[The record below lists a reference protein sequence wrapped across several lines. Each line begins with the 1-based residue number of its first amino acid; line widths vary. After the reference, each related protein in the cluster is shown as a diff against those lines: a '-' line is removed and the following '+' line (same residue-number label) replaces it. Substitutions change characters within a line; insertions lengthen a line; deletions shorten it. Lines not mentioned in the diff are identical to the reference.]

1 MRSGVLLIELLLG
14 MVLAAL
20 LAAIATPQ
28 LVALA
33 NTGAARDEIYRL
45 VMALDAAR
53 GAAVRL
59 DVVATLTLTDSS
71 YRVTAVVGTDAITP
85 WQQPGPRFR
94 GVTLSGTGQPI
105 AFGPDGLAMGV
116 ANRTIT
122 VGKGDAIRRV
132 VISKY
137 GRLTY

>member
-1 MRSGVLLIELLLG
+1 MRSGLVLLELLLG

-28 LVALA
+28 LVALSD
-33 NTGAARDEIYRL
+33 AAALRDETFRV

-53 GAAVRL
+53 GASVRL

-71 YRVTAVVGTDAITP
+71 YRVTAVVGTDTVTP

-94 GVTLSGTGQPI
+94 GVTLSGAGQPI

-122 VGKGDAIRRV
+122 VAKGDAVRRV
-132 VISKY
+132 VMSKY